1 MLKIHHLRNAT
12 MIIETNDHA
21 ILIDPML
28 GAKGSL
34 PPFAFFRH
42 KAKKNPTVHLP
53 ENSTELLKKVN
64 HCLITHLHPDHIDNE
79 GVKFLKSRNIPVTC
93 SIKDEKNLRKRGLN
107 IVQSLTYWSK
117 EPFLNG
123 TIEGIP
129 AKHGYGFV
137 SKPMGN
143 VMGFY
148 ITLSNG
154 KTIYLTSDTI
164 YTNDV
169 NKVLNEYKPDISVL
183 PCGEARFDLFRHLIM
198 TKKNILNFVKNS
210 PGITVANHLES
221 INHCPLTRSQLEAT
235 LKEHGLLKKVIIPKD
250 GDTIS
255 F

>member
-28 GAKGSL
+28 GSKGSL
-34 PPFAFFRH
+34 PPFAVFRH
-42 KAKKNPTVHLP
+42 KAKKNPTVSLP
-53 ENSTELLKKVN
+53 ENSSELLKKVS

-93 SIKDEKNLRKRGLN
+93 SFKDEKSLRKRGLN
-107 IVQSLTYWSK
+107 IVQSLTYWNK
-117 EPFLNG
+117 EPFLDG

-148 ITLSNG
+148 LTLNNE
-154 KTIYLTSDTI
+154 KTIYLASDTI
-164 YTNDV
+164 YTNDID
-169 NKVLNEYKPDISVL
+169 KVLKEYKPDINVL
-183 PCGEARFDLFRHLIM
+183 PCGEARFDLFKHLIM
-198 TKKNILNFVKNS
+198 TKKDILKFIKNAS
-210 PGITVANHLES
+210 GVTIANHLES
-221 INHCPLTRSQLEAT
+221 INHCPLTRSQLIEV
-235 LKEHGLLKKVIIPKD
+235 LKESNILNKAIIPED